1 MTYVDY
7 KQLSPMQKFTYKLK
21 KFFTSIPKAIGSFF
35 KTIGLGI
42 VHFFVAVG
50 RGFKNYGTTFVKGD
64 WATKLSY
71 VIFGFGDLHKGKTYK
86 GILYMLVEALFIFFM
101 VIFGSQ

>member
-42 VHFFVAVG
+42 AHFQ
-50 RGFKNYGTTFVKGD
+50 
-64 WATKLSY
+64 KLRH
-71 VIFGFGDLHKGKTYK
+71 DLC
-86 GILYMLVEALFIFFM
+86 
-101 VIFGSQ
+101 QR